1 MQILHVFI
9 HDQLAGVL
17 SQKDRLFTFEYASEY
32 LTSDHPIPLSAT
44 LPLISDAHAHDR
56 VRAFFSN
63 LLPEG
68 DLRNLIAKD
77 RKISADNDFALLR
90 EIGGECAGAVSLLT
104 PGERPQAKAS
114 YRPLPDNLL
123 ADMIKSASLRPLII
137 HSDELRLSLAGAQ
150 NKIPVYYENDQFS
163 LPNGSAPSSHI
174 LKIASPGF
182 PDLIENEF
190 FCMKLAQKA
199 GLPVPRVFIWTYEGI
214 HAFIIE
220 RYDRY
225 RDDKGCLHRLHQED
239 FCQAL
244 GVMPDRKYEN
254 EGGPGYANCI
264 QSINELCTTP
274 IVEKNKLIDWMIFN
288 FLIGNCDAHAK
299 NVSLLYTQAGTA
311 LAPFYDLVSTLIYP
325 ELSQKMAMHIC
336 GKGQMNYLFPIHWQ
350 RLAGDLEISV
360 KQLRRRL
367 KKISRLLPALTE
379 NIKKEM
385 PDDPVLQET
394 ATKIMAMIQA
404 QAQRVKN
411 M

>member
-1 MQILHVFI
+1 VFLHN
-9 HDQLAGVL
+9 QLAGVL
-17 SQKDRLFTFEYASEY
+17 SQKNRLFTFEYTSEY
-32 LTSDHPIPLSAT
+32 LASGHPIPLSAT
-44 LPLISDAHAHDR
+44 LPLTSDDHSSSR
-56 VRAFFSN
+56 VKAFFSN

-90 EIGGECAGAVSLLT
+90 EIGGECAGAISLLP
-104 PGERPQAKAS
+104 PGERPQPEAT
-114 YRPLPDNLL
+114 YLPLPDSHL
-123 ADMIKSASLRPLII
+123 ADMIKSASLKPLII

-150 NKIPVYYENDQFS
+150 NKIPVYYENGQCS
-163 LPNGSAPSSHI
+163 LPKGGAPSSHI

-190 FCMKLAQKA
+190 FCMKLAEKA
-199 GLPVPRVFIWTYEGI
+199 GLPVPRVFTWAYEGVK
-214 HAFIIE
+214 AFIIE

-254 EGGPGYANCI
+254 EGGPGYADCI
-264 QSINELCTTP
+264 KAINELCTTP
-274 IVEKNKLIDWMIFN
+274 VVEKNKFIDWMIFN

-311 LAPFYDLVSTLIYP
+311 LSPFYDLVSTLIYP
-325 ELSQKMAMHIC
+325 ELSKKMAMHIG
-336 GKGQMNYLFPIHWQ
+336 GKSQINHLFSIHWQ
-350 RLAGDLEISV
+350 RLADDLQISS
-360 KQLRRRL
+360 KQLSRKL
-367 KKISRLLPALTE
+367 KKMSRLLVSLTE

-385 PDDPVLQET
+385 PGDPVLQET
-394 ATKIMAMIQA
+394 AVKIIATTQT
-404 QAQRVKN
+404 QRIKN
-411 M
+411 I